1 MWQILRH
8 HTVIAGR
15 TPGPGIFESGKVA
28 AGVKC
33 LGEAA
38 IIDDRPDNE
47 IITR

>member
-1 MWQILRH
+1 MRQILRY
-8 HTVIAGR
+8 HTVIADR
-15 TPGPGIFESGKVA
+15 TPGPGIFESGKVE

-38 IIDDRPDNE
+38 VINDRSDNE